1 MRLSFG
7 KQRYHG
13 GTTVTLTEQGASDS
27 LRAAQAI
34 FQNHSNEVSSPCP
47 PVTVSRNPQT
57 RLSEPSLQK
66 SGRKQEQKKARIR
79 TKQVPKIKTT
89 APNDVELSKKHRSSP
104 AGKDNVSSTAQM
116 AAALAHSQSKLS
128 SDNNSSHSSALD
140 TLKVLETPNLNG
152 LLGIHSRSSSRNG
165 SNESLTPGQRTPDNR
180 SQENLLT
187 SFSSGRRLSSSSMEP
202 ATNKDSNKA
211 LPKRRPSPPLQSS
224 LVGSGQL
231 HENENLSSISIDSRH
246 SLNPDTSDVISNR
259 SQTSLS
265 QTINQ
270 LSLCVSEPS
279 IASSN
284 TTTTTSNQG
293 SGLPNLV
300 PNYSS
305 DMRKKKLV
313 NKFKRKVFGSKPK
326 HLSSQYEMD
335 ASSEELGQHEQQP
348 SMRFKTTLRK
358 TSVSTNAEND
368 HASSLHEG
376 NLRYKYN
383 PSNDTYDV
391 YDDTDS
397 DSESD
402 QNQDALTK
410 PRKRDRIKRKIRNSA
425 NKTAHHR
432 PIHRTRDRKFN
443 EDKPWKSHTD
453 ITFVTD
459 NERKRYESMWVS
471 NRHRHLNLLSWWPS
485 LTGDSGAINTLPEDG
500 LILGIIVRDIWKR
513 SNLPN
518 SLLAEI
524 YTKVDTRK
532 DGTLDRKS
540 FIVGMWLVDQCL
552 YGRKLPNVVEQCVW
566 DSVDRYAS
574 TTVVPV
580 STLKAMAK
588 QKRKQMKEEIKNIK
602 KENRV
607 VLVDHNSSS

>member
-7 KQRYHG
+7 KQRHHG
-13 GTTVTLTEQGASDS
+13 GTTVTLTERGASDS
-27 LRAAQAI
+27 LHAAQAI

-47 PVTVSRNPQT
+47 SLTANSNAQT
-57 RLSEPSLQK
+57 RLLESSLQRP
-66 SGRKQEQKKARIR
+66 GRKQEQKKARIR

-89 APNDVELSKKHRSSP
+89 APNGVELSKKHSPSP
-104 AGKDNVSSTAQM
+104 AGKDNVISTAQM

-128 SDNNSSHSSALD
+128 TDNNHPYSSGLD
-140 TLKVLETPNLNG
+140 TLKSLETPNLSG
-152 LLGIHSRSSSRNG
+152 LLGIHSRSCSRNG
-165 SNESLTPGQRTPDNR
+165 SNESLTLAQRTPDNR
-180 SQENLLT
+180 SQENLFTPLCT
-187 SFSSGRRLSSSSMEP
+187 SRRPSWGSMEP
-202 ATNKDSNKA
+202 AINKDNNNAQS
-211 LPKRRPSPPLQSS
+211 KRRPSPPLQSS
-224 LVGSGQL
+224 FISSGVL
-231 HENENLSSISIDSRH
+231 HESENLSSVSIDSKH
-246 SLNPDTSDVISNR
+246 SLNLDTSDVISNR

-270 LSLCVSEPS
+270 LSLCESDPS
-279 IASSN
+279 IASSS

-293 SGLPNLV
+293 SSLPNLV

-313 NKFKRKVFGSKPK
+313 NKFKKKVFGTKSK

-335 ASSEELGQHEQQP
+335 ASNEELGQHEQQP

-368 HASSLHEG
+368 HTSSLHEG
-376 NLRYKYN
+376 NVRFKYN

-391 YDDTDS
+391 YDDTES
-397 DSESD
+397 DSGSD
-402 QNQDALTK
+402 QDQGAIAK
-410 PRKRDRIKRKIRNSA
+410 PRKRDRIKRKIKNSA
-425 NKTAHHR
+425 NKTTHHR
-432 PIHRTRDRKFN
+432 PIHRTRNRKFN

-453 ITFVTD
+453 ISFVTD

-471 NRHRHLNLLSWWPS
+471 NRHRHLNLLNWWPS
-485 LTGDSGAINTLPEDG
+485 LTHDSVAINTLPEDG
-500 LILGIIVRDIWKR
+500 LILNIIVRDIWKR

-574 TTVVPV
+574 TSVVPV